1 MSTVGLERSGAVG
14 VVRLDRPDRGN
25 ALSGTTPAEIRA
37 GIEELGA
44 DPDVSGIVITGA
56 GRLFCAGGDVETLLE
71 WRDLDL
77 EGRAAKYRASQEAIH
92 AMKACPVPVVAAVN
106 GAAAGAGV
114 DLALAADLRVAS
126 STASFTASFAA
137 VGLVPD
143 LGGSWSLTRSVGIAK
158 ALRFFLSGDRIGAA
172 DALEMGLVDRVVDA
186 DDLLAAAYEAID
198 AITHG
203 VPRPVVTE
211 TLAAVRGA
219 VHQDL
224 ATSMDLAAH
233 AQARLMS
240 SPDHE
245 ERIAA
250 FMSGAA
256 R

>member
-1 MSTVGLERSGAVG
+1 MSTVGLERSDAIG
-14 VVRLDRPDRGN
+14 VVRLDRPERGN
-25 ALSGTTPAEIRA
+25 ALSGTTPGEIRDA
-37 GIEELGA
+37 IEELGS
-44 DPDVSGIVITGA
+44 DPTVSGIVITGA
-56 GRLFCAGGDVETLLE
+56 GRLFCAGGDIETLLE

-77 EGRAAKYRASQEAIH
+77 EGRAANYLASQEAIH
-92 AMKACPVPVVAAVN
+92 AMKACPVPIVAAVN

-126 STASFTASFAA
+126 TKASFTAAFAA

-143 LGGSWSLTRSVGIAK
+143 LGGSWSMTRSVGISK
-158 ALRFFLSGDRIGAA
+158 ALQFFLSGDRLSAEE
-172 DALEMGLVDRVVDA
+172 ALEMGLVDRVVEP
-186 DDLLAAAYEAID
+186 DDLIAAAGEAID
-198 AITHG
+198 AITSRA
-203 VPRPVVTE
+203 PRPVVTE

-224 ATSMDLAAH
+224 ATSMNLAAH

-240 SPDHE
+240 SPEHE

-250 FMSGAA
+250 FMSSAA